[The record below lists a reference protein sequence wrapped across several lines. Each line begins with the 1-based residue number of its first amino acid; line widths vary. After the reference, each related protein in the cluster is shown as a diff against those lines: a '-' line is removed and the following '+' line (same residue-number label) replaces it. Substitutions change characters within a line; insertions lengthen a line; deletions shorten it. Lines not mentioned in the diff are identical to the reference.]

1 MEIKEKIKKVY
12 QKNGTEVDDE
22 YIEYKMKD
30 KEKVKQ
36 FMRIYKQEEVNSMN
50 YILGKP
56 KDNQI
61 FTKDELELMS
71 KVNLF
76 DRKVVEVCKHIYE
89 NEKKEVNV

>member
-1 MEIKEKIKKVY
+1 
-12 QKNGTEVDDE
+12 
-22 YIEYKMKD
+22 MKD

-71 KVNLF
+71 KVKLF

>member
-1 MEIKEKIKKVY
+1 MEIKEKIRKVY
-12 QKNGTEVDDE
+12 QKNGIEVDDE

>member
-12 QKNGTEVDDE
+12 QKNGIEVDDE

-89 NEKKEVNV
+89 EESKEVDA

>member
-1 MEIKEKIKKVY
+1 MEIKEKIKKY
-12 QKNGTEVDDE
+12 IKKNGIEVDDE

-76 DRKVVEVCKHIYE
+76 DRKVVEVCKNIYE